1 MLQTIRDKTTGTAA
15 LIVVGVIC
23 VPFAFFGIEQF
34 ASGGADPALAKV
46 GGEKITQ
53 RQFSNQYDRSYQRFQ
68 QMLGDNFDPALV
80 QSPQF
85 RQGVLQSLIE
95 QRLMTAHIDS
105 VGYSAGEAQAFDAIR
120 SQQAFQVGDEFS
132 PDAYKRTLQAQGMR
146 ADNYESLVKQD
157 IARFQLE
164 SGVRGSSF
172 AVPGE
177 VELAY
182 RLEHQTRRFQQ
193 LTFAQADYRDSIELS
208 EDELRARYDAD
219 PEQFRTDERVRVAY
233 IDVNAATL
241 SADGEPTE
249 EELRALYEAE
259 KARFSTPEERL
270 TRHILIKVDDDT
282 DSDAAQAQIEALRTR
297 IVEGG
302 EDFAELATAESE
314 DAGSARDGGSLDW
327 VRRGM
332 MVTPFEEAMFA
343 LEEGAVSEPVETDFG
358 WHLIRVDE
366 VREPDVT
373 PFDDASVQAQL
384 TETYQRRLAEE
395 QFQAIADEVEQL
407 TFENPESLQVA
418 AEAVGLEVQQSPWF
432 SRAGGAGIASIG
444 DVVETAFSPEVLDL
458 EENSAMIGV
467 GSDRAIVLR
476 KLAYEPSEV
485 QPFEDVEPQLRS
497 AMLGERAREKAR
509 AEADIALAMAQDGQ
523 SLTEIAEAL
532 DKPLVDSGN
541 IERNESTGRNDASL
555 NPQVVRTAFG
565 MPGPAAGQPSLE
577 VVQTATGDAVLI
589 ALKAVKPP
597 AVPNKDSAERSTLQA
612 RLRGG
617 HANEELTGLQS
628 SLRDRI
634 SVKVYEDRLNADD
647 EALGS

>member
-15 LIVVGVIC
+15 LIVVGIIC
-23 VPFAFFGIEQF
+23 VPFAFFGMEQF
-34 ASGGADPALAKV
+34 ASGGSDPALAKV

-95 QRLMTAHIDS
+95 QRLMTTHIVS
-105 VGYSAGEAQAFDAIR
+105 EGYGAGEAQAFEAIR

-132 PDAYKRTLQAQGMR
+132 PEAYKRTLQAQGMR
-146 ADNYESLVKQD
+146 ADAYESLVKQD

-164 SGVRGSSF
+164 SGVRSSAF

-193 LTFAQADYRDSIELS
+193 LSFAQADYRDSIELS

-219 PEQFRTDERVRVAY
+219 PEQYRTDERVRVAY
-233 IDVNAATL
+233 IDISSASLT
-241 SADGEPTE
+241 ADGEPTE

-259 KARFSTPEERL
+259 RSRFSTPEERL
-270 TRHILIKVDDDT
+270 TRHILIKVDADT
-282 DSDAAQAQIEALRTR
+282 DRDDAKAELVALRAR

-302 EDFAELATAESE
+302 EDFAAVATAESE

-332 MVTPFEEAMFA
+332 MVTPFEDAMFA
-343 LEEGAVSEPVETDFG
+343 LEPGVVSEPVETDFG

-366 VREPDVT
+366 VREPNVT
-373 PFDDASVQAQL
+373 PFENDDVQAQL
-384 TETYQRRLAEE
+384 KRTFKRRLAEE
-395 QFQAIADEVEQL
+395 KFQSVADEVEQL
-407 TFENPESLQVA
+407 TFENPESLQA
-418 AEAVGLEVQQSPWF
+418 AADAVGLTVQESPWF
-432 SRAGGAGIASIG
+432 TRSGGAGIAAIP
-444 DVVETAFSPEVLDL
+444 DVVDAAFSPEVLEL
-458 EENSAMIGV
+458 EENSPMVGV
-467 GSDRAIVLR
+467 GGDRAIVLR
-476 KLAYEPSEV
+476 KLVYEPSEI
-485 QPFEDVEPQLRS
+485 QPFEAVEPRIRS
-497 AMLGERAREKAR
+497 ALLGERAREQARKDAEAALAR
-509 AEADIALAMAQDGQ
+509 AESGEALADIAK
-523 SLTEIAEAL
+523 AL
-532 DKPLVDSGN
+532 NKTLIDSGN
-541 IERNESTGRNDASL
+541 IERNETTGRNDASL
-555 NPQVVRTAFG
+555 NPQVVRTAFN
-565 MPGPAAGQPSLE
+565 MAGPTGATPSLR
-577 VVQTATGDAVLI
+577 VVEIAGGDAVLV
-589 ALKAVKPP
+589 ALQAVTPP
-597 AVPNKDSAERSTLQA
+597 SVPNKDSAERSTLQA

-634 SVKVYEDRLNADD
+634 SVKVYEDRLNSEED
-647 EALGS
+647 ALGS

>member
-15 LIVVGVIC
+15 LIVVGIIC
-23 VPFAFFGIEQF
+23 VPFAFFGMEQF
-34 ASGGADPALAKV
+34 ASGGSDPALAKV

-53 RQFSNQYDRSYQRFQ
+53 REFSNQYDRSYQRFQ

-95 QRLMTAHIDS
+95 QRLMTSHIQS
-105 VGYSAGEAQAFDAIR
+105 VGYGAGEAQAFEAIR

-132 PDAYKRTLQAQGMR
+132 PEAYKRTLRSQGMR
-146 ADNYESLVKQD
+146 TDYYENLVKQD

-164 SGVRGSSF
+164 SGVRSSSF
-172 AVPGE
+172 VVPGE

-193 LTFAQADYRDSIELS
+193 LTFEQADYRDSIELS
-208 EDELRARYDAD
+208 EEDLRARYDAD
-219 PEQFRTDERVRVAY
+219 PEQFRTEERVRVAY

-241 SADGEPTE
+241 SAKGEPTE

-259 KARFSTPEERL
+259 RARFSTPEERL
-270 TRHILIKVDDDT
+270 TRHILIKVDGDT
-282 DSDAAQAQIEALRTR
+282 DSDAAKAKLEALRAR
-297 IVEGG
+297 IVDGG

-332 MVTPFEEAMFA
+332 MVTPFEDAMFA
-343 LEEGAVSEPVETDFG
+343 LEAGTVSAPVETDFG

-373 PFDDASVQAQL
+373 PFEDDSVQTQL
-384 TETYQRRLAEE
+384 TETFKRRLAEE
-395 QFQAIADEVEQL
+395 QFQALADEVEQL

-418 AEAVGLEVQQSPWF
+418 ADAAGLEVQQSPWF
-432 SRAGGAGIASIG
+432 TRAGGAGIASIA

-458 EENSAMIGV
+458 EENSAMVGV

-476 KLAYEPSEV
+476 KLDYEPSEI
-485 QPFEDVEPQLRS
+485 QPFEDVEAQIRS
-497 AMLGERAREKAR
+497 ALLGERAREQAR
-509 AEADIALAMAQDGQ
+509 AEADSALAMAEAGS
-523 SLTEIAEAL
+523 SLADIAATL
-532 DKPLVDSGN
+532 DKSLVDSGN
-541 IERNESTGRNDASL
+541 IERNETTGREDASL
-555 NPQVVRTAFG
+555 NPQVVRAAFD
-565 MPGPAAGQPSLE
+565 MAGPAPGKPSLQ
-577 VVQTATGDAVLI
+577 VVQTATGDAVL
-589 ALKAVKPP
+589 LAVQAVTPP
-597 AVPNKDSAERSTLQA
+597 AVPNKDSSERSSLQA

-617 HANEELTGLQS
+617 HANEELSGLQS